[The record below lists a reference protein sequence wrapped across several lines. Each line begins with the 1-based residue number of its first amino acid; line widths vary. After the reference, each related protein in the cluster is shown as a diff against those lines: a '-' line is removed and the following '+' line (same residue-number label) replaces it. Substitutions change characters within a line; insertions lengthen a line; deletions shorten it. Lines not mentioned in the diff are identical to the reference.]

1 MMMVVVVVVML
12 RTRTNLFHDLLLV
25 VAEAVKHVNGGG
37 QLMVTSGQVVNHLRS
52 VRFSVG
58 GRRLELMAVAVH
70 DVNAV
75 LLQRLHVA
83 NQSPENASCL
93 SDRSLTTLHCTVT
106 TTCLQD
112 STHHIQSHDHV
123 VSSIGYLNELLTAHI
138 HAGPTRQSSTRPLLT
153 VPHTQSD
160 FARRSFCFFLTSFVE
175 PFYRSVFSLARC
187 ELLSC
192 QD

>member
-1 MMMVVVVVVML
+1 MVVVVIL

-70 DVNAV
+70 DVDAV

-93 SDRSLTTLHCTVT
+93 SDRSLTTLRCTIA
-106 TTCLQD
+106 QNN
-112 STHHIQSHDHV
+112 
-123 VSSIGYLNELLTAHI
+123 YL
-138 HAGPTRQSSTRPLLT
+138 STR
-153 VPHTQSD
+153 
-160 FARRSFCFFLTSFVE
+160 
-175 PFYRSVFSLARC
+175 
-187 ELLSC
+187 
-192 QD
+192 